1 MIKNLDPADNEDLQV
16 YRTWM
21 EKHAPVEKFESRFL
35 DHKNDLF
42 SVARTK
48 PASNAS
54 GVGPV
59 QSAVLGLPLILVLPL
74 LAFAMIPGLLGR
86 LFIIILIG
94 SAEVAL
100 FASTELVSL
109 MTVKEWVTCASM

>member
-1 MIKNLDPADNEDLQV
+1 MIKNLDPANSEDLQV

-21 EKHAPVEKFESRFL
+21 EKHAPVDKFESRFL

-42 SVARTK
+42 SIARNK
-48 PASNAS
+48 PASYAS

-59 QSAVLGLPLILVLPL
+59 QSAALGLLLILVLPL

-94 SAEVAL
+94 SAEVAVV
-100 FASTELVSL
+100 ASTGLVSL

>member
-1 MIKNLDPADNEDLQV
+1 
-16 YRTWM
+16 M
-21 EKHAPVEKFESRFL
+21 EKHAPVEKSESRFL

-42 SVARTK
+42 SVAHTK
-48 PASNAS
+48 PASNVG

-59 QSAVLGLPLILVLPL
+59 QSAVFGLLLILVLPL

-86 LFIIILIG
+86 LFIVILIG
-94 SAEVAL
+94 SAEAAVVA
-100 FASTELVSL
+100 SIELVSL

>member
-1 MIKNLDPADNEDLQV
+1 MIKNLDPANNEDLQV

-21 EKHAPVEKFESRFL
+21 EKHAPVEKLESRFL

-42 SVARTK
+42 SVTRTK
-48 PASNAS
+48 QASNAS
-54 GVGPV
+54 GVGV
-59 QSAVLGLPLILVLPL
+59 QSAALGLPLILVLPL

-94 SAEVAL
+94 SAEVAVV
-100 FASTELVSL
+100 ASTELVSL
-109 MTVKEWVTCASM
+109 MAVKEWVTCASM